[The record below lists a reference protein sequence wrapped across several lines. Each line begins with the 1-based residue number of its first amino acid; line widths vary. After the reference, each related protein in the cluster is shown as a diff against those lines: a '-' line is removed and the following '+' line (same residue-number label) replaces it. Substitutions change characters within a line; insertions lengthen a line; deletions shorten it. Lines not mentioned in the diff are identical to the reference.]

1 MSIRNLKPL
10 ENAEPHN
17 YTEIAVI
24 LQSIAAKVGSVH
36 VESYFRAGRAYFT
49 ISHTMGPAGNL
60 FFKTAFEKML
70 RNSAK
75 PHIVTNQN
83 EISVI
88 CRI

>member
-1 MSIRNLKPL
+1 MSLQDLESL

-17 YTEIAVI
+17 YAEIAAV
-24 LQSIAAKVGSVH
+24 LQSIAAKVGSVR

-49 ISHTMGPAGNL
+49 ISHTLGPAGNL
-60 FFKTAFEKML
+60 FFKTAFDKLL

-75 PHIVTNQN
+75 PHVTTNQN